1 MTKVFI
7 SYAHDD
13 VEYSLYLYNALK
25 SCGVDVWMDV
35 FDIPPGTQ
43 NWDRII
49 HTALREC
56 SHLVLIHTQNSFD
69 SDETWS
75 EWRQFL
81 RYRKTVIPLIAE
93 NVELPFRL
101 NSVQFVDFLN
111 VPFEVAFEKLLDAIL
126 VRFPTPPDW
135 DGSRKLLPLSRTN
148 AESDAEIPV
157 TEYDEE
163 MFDRLS
169 TEQRNRVH
177 WAEEIWAKQLIQ
189 RKFIEQY
196 SRVILNLETDDTPP
210 PRDYK
215 NIYNFYSSGQS
226 YAHNEYDYSDFNL
239 SLRQRVLADLR
250 NHSSLIKP
258 LNSPKSWPDSNEFK
272 FLDDKTYSLFNR
284 CYPLAIDAKL
294 QQSHQ
299 ESLTFSRDNHKRR
312 TQSVFRQS
320 FVIPTKVR
328 MNVN

>member
-7 SYAHDD
+7 SYAHVD

-56 SHLVLIHTQNSFD
+56 SHLVLIHKQNSFN

-81 RYRKTVIPLIAE
+81 RYGKTVIPLIAE

-135 DGSRKLLPLSRTN
+135 DGSHKLLPLSRTN
-148 AESDAEIPV
+148 AESDTQTPV

-163 MFDRLS
+163 IFDRLS

-177 WAEEIWAKQLIQ
+177 WAEEIRTKQLIQ

-196 SRVILNLETDDTPP
+196 SRIILNLDTDDTPP

-226 YAHNEYDYSDFNL
+226 NAYSEYDFLNFNL
-239 SLRQRVLADLR
+239 SLHQRLLADLC
-250 NHSSLIKP
+250 NYSTVIKP
-258 LNSPKSWPDSNEFK
+258 FNSPKSWLDSNEFK
-272 FLDDKTYSLFNR
+272 FLNDKTYSLFNS
-284 CYPLAIDAKL
+284 CYPLANDPKS

-299 ESLTFSRDNHKRR
+299 ESLTFSRDNHKCR

-320 FVIPTKVR
+320 FAIPIKAR